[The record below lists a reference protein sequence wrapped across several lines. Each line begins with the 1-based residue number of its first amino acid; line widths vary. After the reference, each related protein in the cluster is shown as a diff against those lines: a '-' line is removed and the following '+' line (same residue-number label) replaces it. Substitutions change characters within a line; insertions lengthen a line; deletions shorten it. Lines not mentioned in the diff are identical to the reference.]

1 MVDIETT
8 VFNSVYDAV
17 TAVYTDA
24 DISTHYVNQ
33 PSSFPHVQM
42 YEESNTTNRNGMNLT
57 GMECFSNLVYHFEI
71 FDNNIDGKGKETV
84 KAILAIIDPVMR
96 RLGFR
101 RTYCAPVPNY
111 DDASIYRYVVRY
123 SKIQPN

>member
-1 MVDIETT
+1 MVDIEKT
-8 VFNSVYDAV
+8 VFNEVYDAV
-17 TAVYTDA
+17 TAEYANA
-24 DISTHYVNQ
+24 DIATHYVNR
-33 PSSFPHVQM
+33 PSSFPHVQL
-42 YEESNTTNRNGMNLT
+42 YEESSTTSRSGMNLT

-71 FDNNIDGKGKETV
+71 FDNDLDGKGKETC
-84 KAILAIIDPVMR
+84 KAILAIIDTVMR

-101 RTYCAPVPNY
+101 RTYCSPVPNY